1 MKPGYKTSEF
11 WLTLV
16 SVVVGGAIGL
26 GFLPSAEGEQLQSG
40 LTAVITGVF
49 TIIPIAV
56 YIWNR
61 ATVKKA
67 TVQAIAMSAPE
78 QVVQIESVMS

>member
-1 MKPGYKTSEF
+1 MKPGWKTSEF

-16 SVVVGGAIGL
+16 SVIVSGVVGL
-26 GFLPSAEGEQLQSG
+26 GFLPEVEGEQLQGG

-78 QVVQIESVMS
+78 QVAQIENVMS